1 MPSSLELERPEDLLH
16 VREPGGLDVAQV
28 DGVVHVPEPV
38 EVAERDVLGE
48 GVAEPL
54 HGGHGS
60 FAPPCRSPESRPARR
75 SLPSQNGFGASRS
88 VSATRRYPEGLVLF
102 TGCGTSFHAAQ
113 VGAGLAEGR
122 QSRRSSSSCG
132 RRRADVLVAV
142 SHEGT
147 TPLTTEAV
155 RAFDGPSWLL
165 TGTAESPLAKLATT
179 SSKWHPRSRSRTAT
193 PRATRPPSQR
203 WPPWRVT
210 TSPGFRLPSRPR
222 SRDRGSSPS
231 DHDRWLIVGAGRDW
245 PTAQE
250 AVLKLREG
258 TFVAAE
264 AYHIEQLLHGHLA
277 AVDETVRALVL
288 DGEGRAGERSRDAVK
303 ALREIGAAAE
313 LLPQA
318 DGAAERPILGIL
330 PFHLLVLDLAERR
343 GVNPDRIRQDE
354 EPWKRARDSYE

>member
-1 MPSSLELERPEDLLH
+1 VPKPAEQTRGAILAQPEWL
-16 VREPGGLDVAQV
+16 RG
-28 DGVVHVPEPV
+28 VPERV
-38 EVAERDVLGE
+38 GERR
-48 GVAEPL
+48 
-54 HGGHGS
+54 
-60 FAPPCRSPESRPARR
+60 F
-75 SLPSQNGFGASRS
+75 
-88 VSATRRYPEGLVLF
+88 PEGRVLF

-113 VGAGLAEGR
+113 VGAELARGEAVQALELVLR
-122 QSRRSSSSCG
+122 PRD
-132 RRRADVLVAV
+132 ADLLVAV

-155 RAFDGPSWLL
+155 RSLDGRSWLI
-165 TGTAESPLAKLATT
+165 TGAAESPLAKLVDEAVQVTPEIEESYCHT
-179 SSKWHPRSRSRTAT
+179 KSYTVAIAAMAVMAGHDVAGLPASVEEALEGPRIE
-193 PRATRPPSQR
+193 
-203 WPPWRVT
+203 
-210 TSPGFRLPSRPR
+210 
-222 SRDRGSSPS
+222 PS

-250 AVLKLREG
+250 AALKLREG

-264 AYHIEQLLHGHLA
+264 AYHTEQLLHGHLA

-303 ALREIGAAAE
+303 ALREIGATAE

-318 DGAAERPILGIL
+318 DAAAERPILGIL

-343 GVNPDRIRQDE
+343 GVNPDRIRWDE